1 MQSQASPWSSAL
13 AEAAQR
19 SLGLGMG
26 YQHTHTTGGRQRMGY
41 GGRRDKNK
49 EGGENKGINMIEKIS
64 KWREKQ
70 NDFLR

>member
-26 YQHTHTTGGRQRMGY
+26 YQHTHTTGGRQRMGGVTGTA
-41 GGRRDKNK
+41 GGGTKTRR
-49 EGGENKGINMIEKIS
+49 GEKTKG
-64 KWREKQ
+64 
-70 NDFLR
+70 